1 MTGPSRS
8 SWAEIGVRPEAAIL
22 QTPHFERFA
31 KWACGPI
38 FCDRSADG
46 SHTRHGTTTH
56 AGDCSEGRG
65 RPSRER
71 GPCGRADQPGPLR
84 RVCGSHSGGRPRA
97 LRARHQRAARLPSRV
112 RRRCVVTGKRQA
124 ASQAVAFPQRRRPAR
139 RAPNRRA
146 EPGARRGRR
155 GGRTQRHR
163 QDGRGVRPHP
173 VRLDRPGQP
182 DGGSGGE
189 MTQEIVEA
197 VRDIERE
204 KGIESGTLVSAL
216 EDALLAAYKKTP
228 GASRHAT
235 VEIDEQG
242 DFRVYSIELPPDIEE
257 PLLDEARE
265 RALEELERIEAE
277 NGERSHTLL
286 SDDDLDIDWSDIPTD
301 QVKREDVTP
310 ENFGRIA
317 AQTAKQVI
325 LQRIREAERMMM
337 YDEYKDR
344 ESEVVTGI
352 VQQAGDRNNVLVDL
366 GKVEALLPRSEQVDG
381 ERYEQGSRIKAVI
394 TEVRSGTKGPQVILS
409 RRDPELIKTLFELEV
424 PEIADGLV
432 EIRGVAREPGYRS
445 KIAVESH
452 AQGVDPV
459 GACVGP
465 RGSRVRMVVSELR
478 GEKIDIIPWNNE
490 PARFVAKALS
500 PARVREVFVDD
511 ESSEATVVVP
521 DDQLALAIGKEG
533 MNARLA
539 ARLTGWKVD
548 IKSDTEFAQA
558 EADAAFGGGAEG
570 AEDFSGRCAAILAN
584 GKRCPNA
591 TLPGSKYCG
600 VPAHQELAL
609 HDSDDEESVVMDAEP
624 ELEALADTMARDAE
638 SGGPSLPELE
648 VTEVDSAA
656 PADVAATHG
665 PNAVAVAAAEG
676 EVDLDTVVP
685 HPQRAAGD
693 DETGGIPIEAE
704 ETE

>member
-1 MTGPSRS
+1 MS
-8 SWAEIGVRPEAAIL
+8 
-22 QTPHFERFA
+22 
-31 KWACGPI
+31 
-38 FCDRSADG
+38 
-46 SHTRHGTTTH
+46 
-56 AGDCSEGRG
+56 
-65 RPSRER
+65 
-71 GPCGRADQPGPLR
+71 
-84 RVCGSHSGGRPRA
+84 
-97 LRARHQRAARLPSRV
+97 
-112 RRRCVVTGKRQA
+112 
-124 ASQAVAFPQRRRPAR
+124 
-139 RAPNRRA
+139 
-146 EPGARRGRR
+146 
-155 GGRTQRHR
+155 
-163 QDGRGVRPHP
+163 
-173 VRLDRPGQP
+173 
-182 DGGSGGE
+182 
-189 MTQEIVEA
+189 QEIIDA
-197 VRDIERE
+197 VREIERD
-204 KGIESGTLVSAL
+204 KGIEEGALVAAL

-235 VEIDEQG
+235 VEMHDDGE
-242 DFRVYSIELPPDIEE
+242 FRVFSVELPPEVEE
-257 PLLDEARE
+257 RLIDDARE
-265 RALEELERIEAE
+265 RKLEELERLEE
-277 NGERSHTLL
+277 ETGERQHTLI
-286 SDDDLDIDWSDIPTD
+286 SDDDLDIDWSDVPEND
-301 QVKREDVTP
+301 VKREDVTP
-310 ENFGRIA
+310 EGFGRIA

-325 LQRIREAERMMM
+325 LQRIREAEREMM
-337 YDEYKDR
+337 YDEYIDR
-344 ESEVVTGI
+344 VSEVVTGI

-478 GEKIDIIPWNNE
+478 GEKIDIIPWNPE

-500 PARVREVFVDD
+500 PARVREVYLDD
-511 ESSEATVVVP
+511 EGKEATVVTP

-539 ARLTGWKVD
+539 ARLTGWKID
-548 IKSDTEFAQA
+548 IQSDTEFAQA
-558 EADAAFGGGAEG
+558 EAEAAFGGGEPG

-609 HDSDDEESVVMDAEP
+609 RDSDDEELVVTEDEP
-624 ELEALADTMARDAE
+624 GLEALADTMEPDAE
-638 SGGPSLPELE
+638 SVGPSLPELE
-648 VTEVDSAA
+648 VTEVESAA
-656 PADVAATHG
+656 PADAAATHG
-665 PNAVAVAAAEG
+665 PDAVAVAEAEG
-676 EVDLDTVVP
+676 EVDLDTVN
-685 HPQRAAGD
+685 PQPERAAAD
-693 DETGGIPIEAE
+693 DATGGVPIEFAEAPAE
-704 ETE
+704 EES